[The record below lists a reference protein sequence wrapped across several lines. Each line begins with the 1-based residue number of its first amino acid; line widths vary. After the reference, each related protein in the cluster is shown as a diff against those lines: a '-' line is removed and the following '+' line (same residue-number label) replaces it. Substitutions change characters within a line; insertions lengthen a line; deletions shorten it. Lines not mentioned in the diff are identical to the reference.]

1 MASCLDNL
9 YAAQRRID
17 AKSAQYDVLRKPLNE
32 AFLAERVSYDA
43 YMVRSQRLNA
53 RFKRELD
60 RIHL

>member
-17 AKSAQYDVLRKPLNE
+17 AKSAQYDVLRKPLNA
-32 AFLAERVSYDA
+32 AFIAGRLDYDA
-43 YMVRSQRLNA
+43 YMARSQRLNE
-53 RFKRELD
+53 RFRRELS

>member
-17 AKSAQYDVLRKPLNE
+17 TKSAQYDVLRKPLNE
-32 AFLAERVSYDA
+32 AFIAGRIDYDA
-43 YMVRSQRLNA
+43 YTARSQRLHT

-60 RIHL
+60 RIRL